1 MSMGE
6 FSVRRRQKLRHWAE
20 VPYGELAGIWPE
32 TLPSHTSQAIQQ
44 TLSVLLNTMSH
55 PACLPPQHLNV
66 YPLPRAALQP

>member
-44 TLSVLLNTMSH
+44 TLSVLNTMSH